1 MTGGPSTGDRWASL
15 VDGYLPTGPVTLPA
29 ELPVHDDVADEIDP
43 ITFEVVRLKLWNL
56 NWDHQE
62 TLRRTSGSLVV
73 IQGFDFNT
81 SIQTELGD
89 GVVFGPGNLFFAG
102 SADLVVRWTLEHRAE
117 NVGIRPGD
125 IFIQDDPWVGTN
137 HAMDAA
143 VYRPVFVD
151 GKLFAWVYNVT
162 HQRELGGTE
171 PGGFVQSAADVHA
184 ESTFWPPVKIG
195 EDGVA
200 REDLMEAWIRRS
212 RLPQLMAIEL
222 RAQLAGVHVA
232 HDRLLEIVARYGA
245 DVVKGVMR
253 RMIDTTAETVGRR
266 LQAIPDG
273 TWSDERYVTGASP
286 TDPGLYRFVMRFRVR
301 GDRLLVTNVGT
312 SPPTGSFNMPRG
324 VFRAA
329 VVSSLLHFLAWDQQ
343 LCGAGLLRQLDF
355 ELADDA
361 INTARHPHA
370 ISTSLGLCLTL
381 NQSHHLAAKL
391 VSGTA
396 EGGRRAFASSG
407 EHSLLLNQ
415 MSGVDQ
421 YGTPFASFPFDG
433 TTGAIG
439 AFGWRDGIDHGG
451 TSFSTTNPL
460 GSVEAYEQEVPFLY
474 LYRRERS
481 DSGGH
486 GQWRGGATIVS
497 AWTGHGSDEV
507 FVSSGGMHQ
516 SVTQGL
522 GLCGGLPSTGGR
534 MWRAEDSGVL
544 DAFARGELP
553 STPDALRTLGD
564 GGPPPPKKFDNRLRP
579 GDLFETMPQP
589 GAGFGDPLLRELDR
603 VAADVAAG
611 RLSVADAARIYGTCL
626 RPDGSVDPAASDE
639 LRQRVRDERRRDARP
654 PRDPRQGTVAPEV
667 AVTAAVA
674 VGHGPD
680 GPVLVCGHCA
690 QVLGAADAGYRR
702 GCGELEQP
710 LTALGPYF
718 EDPQQQVGATVVLR
732 IYLCP
737 GCATQLD
744 GEVCRPDDPP
754 FEDVVLDAD
763 ACGRRPDPP
772 TPSGET

>member
-1 MTGGPSTGDRWASL
+1 MSRRAAADGARWDSL
-15 VDGYLPTGPVTLPA
+15 LNGYIPADEIELPA
-29 ELPVHDDVADEIDP
+29 DLPVHGDEADEIDP
-43 ITFEVVRLKLWNL
+43 ITFEVIRLKLWNL

-81 SIQTELGD
+81 SVQTELGE

-102 SADLVVRWTLEHRAE
+102 SADAVVKWTLQHRAG
-117 NVGIRPGD
+117 NVGIKPGD

-151 GKLFAWVYNVT
+151 GKLFSWVYNVT
-162 HQRELGGTE
+162 HQRELGGVE
-171 PGGFVQSAADVHA
+171 PGGFVQSAADVHS
-184 ESTFWPPVKIG
+184 ESTFWPPVKLG
-195 EDGVA
+195 ENGVP

-212 RLPQLMAIEL
+212 RLPHLMAIEL
-222 RAQLAGVHVA
+222 RAQIAGVHVA
-232 HDRLLEIVARYGA
+232 HERLLEIVDRYGA

-253 RMIDTTAETVGRR
+253 RMITGTSEVVGRR
-266 LQAIPDG
+266 LDAIPDG
-273 TWSDERYVTGASP
+273 TWTDERYVTGASP
-286 TDPGLYRFVMRFRVR
+286 TDPGLYRFVMRFEVR
-301 GDRLLVTNVGT
+301 GDRLLVSNEGT

-324 VFRAA
+324 VFRAC

-355 ELADDA
+355 DLADNA
-361 INTARHPHA
+361 INSARHPHA
-370 ISTSLGLCLTL
+370 ISTSLGLTLTL

-391 VSGTA
+391 MSGTD
-396 EGGRRAFASSG
+396 EGGRHSFASSG

-421 YGTPFASFPFDG
+421 YGNPFASFPFDG

-460 GSVEAYEQEVPFLY
+460 GSVEAYEQEIPFLY
-474 LYRRERS
+474 LYRKERS

-486 GQWRGGATIVS
+486 GRWRGGATIVS

-507 FVSSGGMHQ
+507 YVSSGGMHQ

-522 GLCGGLPSTGGR
+522 GLNGGLPSTGGR
-534 MWRAEDSGVL
+534 MWRAEDTGVL
-544 DAFARGELP
+544 DAFARGEVP
-553 STPDALRTLGD
+553 STPEALRELGS
-564 GGPPPPKKFDNRLRP
+564 GGPPPPKKYDNRMRP

-603 VAADVAAG
+603 VRSDVERG
-611 RLSVADAARIYGTCL
+611 RLSTDDAARIYGV
-626 RPDGSVDPAASDE
+626 RIGGDGAVDAAGSE
-639 LRQRVRDERRRDARP
+639 RLRQEIRAERLREARG
-654 PRDPRQGTVAPEV
+654 PRAPREGTVPAE
-667 AVTAAVA
+667 ARVTAAVA
-674 VGHGPD
+674 VGRGDD
-680 GPVLVCGHCA
+680 GVELVCGSCER
-690 QVLGAADAGYRR
+690 VLGTADQGYRR
-702 GCGELEQP
+702 GCCELEQP

-718 EDPQQQVGATVVLR
+718 EDPVQQVGETIVLR

-737 GCATQLD
+737 GCATNLD
-744 GEVCRPDDPP
+744 SEVCRPGDQP

-763 ACGRRPDPP
+763 AFRRRFA
-772 TPSGET
+772 SAG

>member
-1 MTGGPSTGDRWASL
+1 MSRRAGADGARWDSL
-15 VDGYLPTGPVTLPA
+15 IDGYIPDDEIDLPDG
-29 ELPVHDDVADEIDP
+29 LPVHADEADEVDP
-43 ITFEVVRLKLWNL
+43 ITYEVIRLKLWNL

-81 SIQTELGD
+81 SVQTELGE
-89 GVVFGPGNLFFAG
+89 GVVFGPGNLFFSG
-102 SADLVVRWTLEHRAE
+102 SADAVVKWTLQHRAG
-117 NVGIRPGD
+117 NVGIEPGD

-151 GKLFAWVYNVT
+151 GRLFAWVYNVT
-162 HQRELGGTE
+162 HQRELGGAE
-171 PGGFVQSAADVHA
+171 PGGFVQSAADVHS
-184 ESTFWPPVKIG
+184 ESTFWPPVKLG
-195 EDGVA
+195 EAGVP

-212 RLPQLMAIEL
+212 RLPHLMAIEL
-222 RAQLAGVHVA
+222 RAQIAGVHVA
-232 HDRLLEIVARYGA
+232 HDRLLEIVDRYGA

-253 RMIDTTAETVGRR
+253 RMIAGTAEVVGRR
-266 LQAIPDG
+266 LEAIPDG
-273 TWSDERYVTGASP
+273 TWTDERYVTGASP
-286 TDPGLYRFVMRFRVR
+286 TDPGLYRFVMSMEVR
-301 GDRLLVTNVGT
+301 GDRLRVSNQGT

-343 LCGAGLLRQLDF
+343 LCGAGLLRRLDF
-355 ELADDA
+355 DLADNA
-361 INTARHPHA
+361 INSARHPHA
-370 ISTSLGLCLTL
+370 ISASLGLCLTL

-391 VSGTA
+391 MSGTD
-396 EGGRRAFASSG
+396 EGGRHAFASSG

-421 YGTPFASFPFDG
+421 YGNPFASFPFDG

-474 LYRRERS
+474 LYRKERS

-486 GQWRGGATIVS
+486 GRWRGGATIVS

-507 FVSSGGMHQ
+507 YVSSGGMHQ

-522 GLCGGLPSTGGR
+522 GLNGGLPSTGGR
-534 MWRAEDSGVL
+534 MWRAEDTGVL
-544 DAFARGELP
+544 DAFARGEVP
-553 STPDALRTLGD
+553 STPEALRELGS
-564 GGPPPPKKFDNRLRP
+564 GGPPPPKKHDNRMRP

-589 GAGFGDPLLRELDR
+589 GAGFGDPLLRELDLVR
-603 VAADVAAG
+603 TDVEQG
-611 RLSVADAARIYGTCL
+611 RLSADDAARIYGVRIT
-626 RPDGSVDPAASDE
+626 DAGVDAAGSE
-639 LRQRVRDERRRDARP
+639 RLRQEIRAERLREARAPRV
-654 PRDPRQGTVAPEV
+654 PREGTVPADV
-667 AVTAAVA
+667 RVTSAVA
-674 VGHGPD
+674 AGRGGD
-680 GPVLVCGHCA
+680 GVELVCGSCER
-690 QVLGAADAGYRR
+690 VLGSADHGYRR
-702 GCGELEQP
+702 GCCELEQP

-718 EDPQQQVGATVVLR
+718 EDPAQQVGETIVLR

-737 GCATQLD
+737 GCATNLD
-744 GEVCRPDDPP
+744 SEVCRPGDRP

-763 ACGRRPDPP
+763 AFRRRFA
-772 TPSGET
+772 SAG

>member
-1 MTGGPSTGDRWASL
+1 MTPEASAGAARWESL
-15 VDGYLPTGPVTLPA
+15 MAGYLPERDITLPGS
-29 ELPVHDDVADEIDP
+29 LPVHDDAADEIDP
-43 ITFEVVRLKLWNL
+43 ITYEVIRLKLWNL

-81 SIQTELGD
+81 SIQTERGE

-102 SADLVVRWTLEHRAE
+102 SADAVVRWTLEHRAE

-151 GKLFAWVYNVT
+151 GKLFSWVYNVT
-162 HQRELGGTE
+162 HQRELGGVE
-171 PGGFVQSAADVHA
+171 PGGFVQSAADVHS
-184 ESTFWPPVKIG
+184 ESTFWPPVKLG
-195 EDGVA
+195 EHGVP
-200 REDLMEAWIRRS
+200 REDLMEAWVRRS
-212 RLPQLMAIEL
+212 RLPHLMAIEL
-222 RAQLAGVHVA
+222 RAQLAGVRVA

-253 RMIDTTAETVGRR
+253 RMIATTADVVGRR
-266 LQAIPDG
+266 LGAIPDG
-273 TWSDERYVTGASP
+273 TWTDERYVTGASP
-286 TDPGLYRFVMRFRVR
+286 TDPGLYRFVMRFEVR
-301 GDRLLVTNVGT
+301 GERLLVSNAGT

-355 ELADDA
+355 ALADDA
-361 INTARHPHA
+361 INSARHPHA

-391 VSGTA
+391 VSGTD
-396 EGGRRAFASSG
+396 EGARHAFASSG

-421 YGTPFASFPFDG
+421 YGHPFASFPFDG

-486 GQWRGGATIVS
+486 GRWRGGATIVS

-507 FVSSGGMHQ
+507 YVSSGGMHQ

-522 GLCGGLPSTGGR
+522 GLNGGLPSTGGR
-534 MWRAEDSGVL
+534 MWRAEDTGVL

-553 STPDALRTLGD
+553 STPEALRALGD
-564 GGPPPPKKFDNRLRP
+564 GGPPPPKKFDNRMRP

-589 GAGFGDPLLRELDR
+589 GAGFGDPLLRDPDLVRSDLEQ
-603 VAADVAAG
+603 G
-611 RLSVADAARIYGTCL
+611 RLSADEAVRVYGVRIVADGAVDAAASERLRQEIRAARL
-626 RPDGSVDPAASDE
+626 RE
-639 LRQRVRDERRRDARP
+639 ARP
-654 PRDPRQGTVAPEV
+654 PRALREGTARPDVR
-667 AVTAAVA
+667 VTAVVDAGCGADGAVLA
-674 VGHGPD
+674 
-680 GPVLVCGHCA
+680 CGRCA
-690 QVLGAADAGYRR
+690 QVLGAADQGYRH
-702 GCGELEQP
+702 GCCELEQP

-718 EDPQQQVGATVVLR
+718 EDPAQQVGAEIVLR

-744 GEVCRPDDPP
+744 SEVCRPDDPP

-763 ACGRRPDPP
+763 ALRRRFAS
-772 TPSGET
+772 TG

>member
-1 MTGGPSTGDRWASL
+1 MSRRAAADGARWESLMGGYVPEDEI
-15 VDGYLPTGPVTLPA
+15 VLPA
-29 ELPVHDDVADEIDP
+29 SLPVHDGEADEIDP
-43 ITFEVVRLKLWNL
+43 ITFEVIRLKLWNL

-81 SIQTELGD
+81 SIQTEVGE
-89 GVVFGPGNLFFAG
+89 GVVFGPGNLFFSG
-102 SADLVVRWTLEHRAE
+102 SADAVVRWTLEHRAE
-117 NVGIRPGD
+117 NVGIKPGD

-151 GKLFAWVYNVT
+151 GELFAWVYNVT
-162 HQRELGGTE
+162 HQRELGGVE
-171 PGGFVQSAADVHA
+171 PGGFVQSAADVHS
-184 ESTFWPPVKIG
+184 ESTFWPPVKLG
-195 EDGVA
+195 ENGVP

-212 RLPQLMAIEL
+212 RLPHLMAIEL
-222 RAQLAGVHVA
+222 RAQIAGVHVA
-232 HDRLLEIVARYGA
+232 HERLLEIVERYGA

-253 RMIDTTAETVGRR
+253 RMIRNTAEVVGRR
-266 LQAIPDG
+266 LEAIPDG
-273 TWSDERYVTGASP
+273 TWTDERYVTGASP
-286 TDPGLYRFVMRFRVR
+286 TDPGLYRFVMRMEVR
-301 GDRLLVTNVGT
+301 GDRLRISNVGT

-324 VFRAA
+324 VFRAS

-355 ELADDA
+355 ELADNA
-361 INTARHPHA
+361 INSARHPHA

-391 VSGTA
+391 MSGTA
-396 EGGRRAFASSG
+396 EGGRHSFASSG

-415 MSGVDQ
+415 MSGIDQ
-421 YGTPFASFPFDG
+421 YGHPFASFPFDG

-439 AFGWRDGIDHGG
+439 AFSWRDGIDHGG

-497 AWTGHGSDEV
+497 AWTGHGSQEV
-507 FVSSGGMHQ
+507 YVSSGGMHQ

-522 GLCGGLPSTGGR
+522 GLGGGLPSTGGR
-534 MWRAEDSGVL
+534 MWRAEDTGVL

-553 STPDALRTLGD
+553 SRPEALRELGE
-564 GGPPPPKKFDNRLRP
+564 GGPPPPKKYDNRMRP

-589 GAGFGDPLLRELDR
+589 GAGFGDPLRREPDAVRSDLEQGRLSADDAER
-603 VAADVAAG
+603 IYGVRLTADGEVDAADVE
-611 RLSVADAARIYGTCL
+611 RR
-626 RPDGSVDPAASDE
+626 
-639 LRQRVRDERRRDARP
+639 RDEIRTRRRRDARP
-654 PRDPRQGTVAPEV
+654 PRAPREGTVAASV
-667 AVTAAVA
+667 RVTSSVSA
-674 VGHGPD
+674 GRGPD
-680 GPVLVCGHCA
+680 GPELVCGSCGQA
-690 QVLGAADAGYRR
+690 LGPADRGYRR
-702 GCGELEQP
+702 GCCELEQP

-718 EDPQQQVGATVVLR
+718 EDPVQQVGETIVLR

-737 GCATQLD
+737 RCATNLD
-744 GEVCRPDDPP
+744 SEVCRPDDQP

-763 ACGRRPDPP
+763 AFRRRFGS
-772 TPSGET
+772 TG